1 MGGSGAGPVPR
12 LHLVTDDA
20 VLARPGFVERAAGV
34 IRGVDAAVALHV
46 RGPGTPG
53 GPLLEIA
60 AALVGEAGASG
71 SWVVVND
78 RVDVALAA
86 GARGAHLGARSL
98 PLAEARRILGGAGRL
113 GVSVHAREEALAAA
127 AEGTDWI
134 FAGTIFVT
142 PSHPHRPGRGPAFV
156 AEVTAAVPRVPVLA
170 IGGVTPAR
178 VAEVTEA
185 GAWGV
190 AVIRGVWDAP
200 DPQEA
205 VGRYLHAL
213 AGAAEGGGAGHRRE
227 TT

>member
-1 MGGSGAGPVPR
+1 MGVPR

-20 VLARPGFVERAAGV
+20 VLARPGFGTLAARVLSGVESP
-34 IRGVDAAVALHV
+34 VALHV

-53 GPLLEIA
+53 GPLLELAASLERA
-60 AALVGEAGASG
+60 AAASG

-86 GARGAHLGARSL
+86 GARGVHLGACSL
-98 PLAEARRILGGAGRL
+98 PVAEARRILGPAGRI
-113 GVSVHAREEALAAA
+113 GISVHAVEEARDASAA
-127 AEGTDWI
+127 GTDWI
-134 FAGTIFVT
+134 FAGTIFAT
-142 PSHPHRPGRGPAFV
+142 PSHPDRPGRGPAFV
-156 AEVTAAVPRVPVLA
+156 AEVVGAAAGTPVLA

-178 VAEVTEA
+178 VAEVAGA

-205 VGRYLHAL
+205 VVRYLHAL
-213 AGAAEGGGAGHRRE
+213 AAAAQDGGAGHRRE